1 MLSPDELLTTTR
13 AVRRRLDLS
22 RPVPRELLRDCVQV
36 ALQAPAG
43 GNVSIVEFVV
53 VTEVER
59 KRELGRIYADVF
71 AEYRARDSYI
81 GKVDKGDR
89 EANAQQQRS
98 AASAEFLA
106 EHLAECPAIV
116 VGCMRGRPAA
126 DADVTHILGRAGAV
140 MPAMWSFMLAARAR
154 GLGTAWT
161 TLHLSREREVA
172 EALDI
177 PYPDI
182 AQFCMTP
189 VAFTDGGRFSLA
201 PRPSADAVT
210 HWDRW

>member
-1 MLSPDELLTTTR
+1 VLSPDELLTTTR
-13 AVRRRLDLS
+13 AVRLRLDLS
-22 RPVPRELLRDCVQV
+22 RPVPRELLRECVEV

-43 GNVSIVEFVV
+43 GNISIVEFVV
-53 VTEVER
+53 VTSVER
-59 KRELGRIYADVF
+59 KRGLGRIYAEVY
-71 AEYRARDSYI
+71 AEYRTRDTYI
-81 GKVDKGDR
+81 RKVDRGTP

-98 AASAEFLA
+98 AVSADFLA
-106 EHLAECPAIV
+106 EHLGECPAIV

-126 DADVTHILGRAGAV
+126 DADPTHVLGRAGAV

-161 TLHLSREREVA
+161 SLHLSREQDVA
-172 EALDI
+172 NLLDI
-177 PYPDI
+177 PYPEV

-189 VAFTDGGRFSLA
+189 VAFTVGGGFSPA
-201 PRPSADAVT
+201 RRPSADAVT